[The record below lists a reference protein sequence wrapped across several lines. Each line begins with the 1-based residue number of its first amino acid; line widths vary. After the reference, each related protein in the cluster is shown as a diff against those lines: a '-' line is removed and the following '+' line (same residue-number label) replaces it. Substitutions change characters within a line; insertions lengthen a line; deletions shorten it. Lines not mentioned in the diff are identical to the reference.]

1 MQTEPVENNYH
12 YILDVLSTQ
21 FRNII
26 YVLITSYQNF
36 AYLIPDSGK
45 RKKNINLSDITFK
58 LLTVIL
64 HKAHTL
70 NKSSFENLRNINP
83 LLNLY

>member
-1 MQTEPVENNYH
+1 MQTEPVENYHH
-12 YILDVLSTQ
+12 YILDVLSAQ

-26 YVLITSYQNF
+26 YVLITSYKNF

-45 RKKNINLSDITFK
+45 RKKKNLSDITFK

-83 LLNLY
+83 WLNLY